1 MLRLF
6 LSFMSDELYHS
17 TEQVTNLPALIPPAA
32 LVLRRI
38 DSAIGLMRDV
48 VQESSAEYWYEKGRL
63 HNKSYEWAAAEY
75 SLRHFLAM
83 KLDLCNRLDGMD
95 VILQLALALTQQNKC
110 DAAME
115 ILSSNY
121 ETLEKKTMA
130 WVLFGMRNLRNLF
143 RESLIEYEKINKF
156 NSNYLYLLSLVL
168 TRFGKHSLARV
179 YLEKV
184 YSKNEADSVKSV
196 LWLET
201 SGELWQRQKEFGK
214 ALDDY
219 NKLVSLDTNNVQ
231 YLKRRGLIKARLN
244 DYKGALMDF
253 EKIFNLDPQ
262 IVESLKDIVYRGYL
276 GADVNKVYLFV
287 IENLKR

>member
-1 MLRLF
+1 
-6 LSFMSDELYHS
+6 MSDELYHS
-17 TEQVTNLPALIPPAA
+17 TEQVTSLPAIIPPAA

-75 SLRHFLAM
+75 SLRRFLAM
-83 KLDLCNRLDGMD
+83 KLDLSNRLDGMD
-95 VILQLALALTQQNKC
+95 VVLQLALALTQQNKC

-121 ETLEKKTMA
+121 ETLAKTIMA
-130 WVLFGMRNLRNLF
+130 WVLFGMRDLRNLLQ
-143 RESLIEYEKINKF
+143 ESLIRHESITHF
-156 NSNYLYLLSLVL
+156 DSNYLYLLSLVL

-179 YLEKV
+179 YLEKI
-184 YSKNEADSVKSV
+184 YSAT
-196 LWLET
+196 ET
-201 SGELWQRQKEFGK
+201 SSSKSAFWLKTSGQLWQRQKELGK

-219 NKLVSLDTNNVQ
+219 NELISFDSNDVHCLEC
-231 YLKRRGLIKARLN
+231 RGLVKARLN
-244 DYKGALMDF
+244 DYEGALMDF

-262 IVESLKDIVYRGYL
+262 IVESLEDTVSRGYL

-287 IENLKR
+287 IASLKMK